1 MFTVSEDERAAIC
14 RAYEEGGE
22 WAAVAEL
29 RRYFP
34 IEDNQNALFAVR
46 SIVRWRPAP
55 MSPASRRARN
65 GSSQ

>member
-14 RAYEEGGE
+14 RAYEESGE

-34 IEDNQNALFAVR
+34 IEGNQNALYAVR
-46 SIVRWRPAP
+46 SIVRWRPASL
-55 MSPASRRARN
+55 SPPRQLPEESGR
-65 GSSQ
+65 